1 MQHESRQGFDFDE
14 WSRLARSDP
23 DAFERRRRDAIDFA
37 ISRASARSQPRLRRL
52 QWRID
57 MEIRRAKTP
66 MAACLR
72 VSTMM
77 WDSVVGERGLLR
89 AVEALRNLERPEGA
103 PPENMADV
111 VLFRH
116 RPQPF

>member
-1 MQHESRQGFDFDE
+1 MQHESRQGFNFDE
-14 WSRLARSDP
+14 WSRLARSNP

-66 MAACLR
+66 MAAYLR
-72 VSTMM
+72 VSSMM

-89 AVEALRNLERPEGA
+89 AVEALRNLEAPEGA
-103 PPENMADV
+103 SRESMADV
-111 VLFRH
+111 VLFRAPP
-116 RPQPF
+116 RPF